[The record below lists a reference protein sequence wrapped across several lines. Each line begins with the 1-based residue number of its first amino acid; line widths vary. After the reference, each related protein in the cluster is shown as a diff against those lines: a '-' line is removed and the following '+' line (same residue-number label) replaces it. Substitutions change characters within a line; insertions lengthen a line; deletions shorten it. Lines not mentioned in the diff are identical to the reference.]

1 MVWDFMASFKWGDLV
16 QSFDKNRIKRAFQGG
31 GLYRKAVA
39 LGLLSI
45 ALSGCAIMTDGPDH
59 AYSRQV
65 QQPQTL
71 PSAVLSRHE
80 DHLSHATMERL
91 LHQSITY
98 HLGAGDVISV
108 SVYLHPDLSI
118 PSPMTSTTGLAGA
131 IVTNDGNIQ
140 LPLLGV
146 VHVAGMTTTQLQT
159 HLTRLYAQYVI
170 DPKVS
175 VQLQVAHSIRYY
187 LLGEFIKP
195 GLVYSDRPLNVLEAM
210 ALGGSVNLAQAD
222 LRGAYVVQ
230 DGRKLPVN
238 FHKLILAGD
247 LQQNIPLL
255 TGKIDQPAV
264 GPELRLMLTA
274 VQSQY
279 LPAANTQYH
288 IRIHN
293 ALGVYKALAKSGVI
307 SVVRGTGAGAD
318 AAKTSYLVTISANS
332 TDPFVARRLT
342 NALMQTYL
350 NQTRSWS
357 TDQAAATYDYLSR
370 QLDKIRTALSN
381 ADARLASF
389 QSKSGVIAVSAG
401 AKEMIGQLAD
411 YETLRS
417 QAKITLYG
425 LQQVQKTLA
434 QPGATLNPYLFSSKD
449 PVMNGLATR
458 LAEAQSKLIALQ
470 KRYTAAAPQVVQVQ
484 ADIASSC
491 FSRRNI

>member
-1 MVWDFMASFKWGDLV
+1 M
-16 QSFDKNRIKRAFQGG
+16 QSFDKTRIKRAFQGG

-247 LQQNIPLL
+247 LQQNIPLQSGDTVL
-255 TGKIDQPAV
+255 IPSISTMQAYVFGAV
-264 GPELRLMLTA
+264 KKPGP
-274 VQSQY
+274 V
-279 LPAANTQYH
+279 H
-288 IRIHN
+288 
-293 ALGVYKALAKSGVI
+293 
-307 SVVRGTGAGAD
+307 
-318 AAKTSYLVTISANS
+318 
-332 TDPFVARRLT
+332 FVAGRLSLLQAIAEAGMDTTSLT
-342 NALMQTYL
+342 NARLSDVRII
-350 NQTRSWS
+350 RSEG
-357 TDQAAATYDYLSR
+357 ATGQFY
-370 QLDKIRTALSN
+370 IV
-381 ADARLASF
+381 DARRILEGKAAPF
-389 QSKSGVIAVSAG
+389 YLKSGDIVFVPQTDISTWNQAIQLILPSLQAIG
-401 AKEMIGQLAD
+401 AI
-411 YETLRS
+411 
-417 QAKITLYG
+417 
-425 LQQVQKTLA
+425 
-434 QPGATLNPYLFSSKD
+434 LNPFVSIAYLQH
-449 PVMNGLATR
+449 P
-458 LAEAQSKLIALQ
+458 
-470 KRYTAAAPQVVQVQ
+470 
-484 ADIASSC
+484 
-491 FSRRNI
+491 